1 MLQPLLLTALASANS
16 MLAASAGSPASSQL
30 LDELKLESIATAD
43 GTRYYR
49 TYVPQITA
57 PEGGFPLVVCFHGA
71 GGNALEPASDFGI
84 LEEAAA
90 RGFMAVFP
98 EGTNFAGV
106 TTFGAQM
113 WNASGS
119 DAGIDDVGFFAS
131 MVSQLAADHPLDPS
145 RVFLTGKSNG
155 AMLAY
160 TIGVQRPE
168 LVAGLAPVA
177 GALLTD
183 APTVAVPLLGIHD
196 LTDPVV
202 QFDGL
207 GPVPSQIETITPF
220 LAVNNGGA
228 TPAISVAAATYLF
241 FAWNPSPSGAPT
253 WYFLTLDGGHTWPGQ
268 DPATAPL
275 GQPVHSDV
283 PASWLMF
290 EFFSQL

>member
-1 MLQPLLLTALASANS
+1 MLRPLLCTG
-16 MLAASAGSPASSQL
+16 LAAFCFILPPAAETSASGQL
-30 LDELKLESIATAD
+30 LNELKLESIQTAD

-49 TYVPQITA
+49 TYVPPTTA

-71 GGNALEPASDFGI
+71 GGNALEPATDFGI

-90 RGFMAVFP
+90 RGYMAVFP

-106 TTFGAQM
+106 TTFGAQF
-113 WNASGS
+113 WNASAS
-119 DAGIDDVGFFAS
+119 ATGIDDVGFFAS
-131 MVSQLAADHPLDPS
+131 MVAKLDSDYPLDSS

-183 APTVAVPLLGIHD
+183 PPTVAVPLLGIHD
-196 LTDPVV
+196 LSDPIV

-207 GPVPSQIETITPF
+207 GPIPGQVETITPF

-228 TPAISVAAATYLF
+228 DPVISLATATYLF
-241 FAWNPSPSGAPT
+241 FAWDPSPTGAPT

-268 DPATAPL
+268 DPATAPA
-275 GQPVHSDV
+275 GQPVHQDV

-290 EFFSQL
+290 EFFSRL

>member
-1 MLQPLLLTALASANS
+1 MFRPLLLTALASFSSILSPA
-16 MLAASAGSPASSQL
+16 AGSSASSQL
-30 LDELKLESIATAD
+30 LDELKLESIQTAD

-49 TYVPQITA
+49 TYVPQTTA

-90 RGFMAVFP
+90 RGYMVVFP
-98 EGTNFAGV
+98 EGTNLFGV
-106 TTFGAQM
+106 TTFGAQF
-113 WNASGS
+113 WNASAS
-119 DAGIDDVGFFAS
+119 ASGIDDVGFFAS
-131 MVSQLAADHPLDPS
+131 MVAELAADHPLDPS

-196 LTDPVV
+196 ISDPVV
-202 QFDGL
+202 PFEGL
-207 GPVPSQIETITPF
+207 GPVPGQVETITPF
-220 LAVNNGGA
+220 VAVNNGGA
-228 TPAISVAAATYLF
+228 DAAISIAAATYLF
-241 FAWNPSPSGAPT
+241 FAWNPSPTGAPT
-253 WYFLTLDGGHTWPGQ
+253 WYLLTLDGGHTWPGQ
-268 DPATAPL
+268 DPATAPA
-275 GQPVHSDV
+275 GQPVHQDV

-290 EFFSQL
+290 EFFSRL